1 MSCRHKTSNHQTNP
15 PIFKFHLQQAADPES
30 LRPDALR
37 CKSAPEAAEAPGSRR
52 TGLGGPIGPGGPS
65 EGRFRSFALQSQGV
79 ENKGKIRGRRMWEI
93 VGAFPSW
100 VPKKNGKTLDF
111 FS

>member
-52 TGLGGPIGPGGPS
+52 TGPGGPSGPGGPGGPS
-65 EGRFRSFALQSQGV
+65 EGRFWSFALQSQGV
-79 ENKGKIRGRRMWEI
+79 RETD
-93 VGAFPSW
+93 VGDCGS
-100 VPKKNGKTLDF
+100 VPKLNGAQEKW
-111 FS
+111 